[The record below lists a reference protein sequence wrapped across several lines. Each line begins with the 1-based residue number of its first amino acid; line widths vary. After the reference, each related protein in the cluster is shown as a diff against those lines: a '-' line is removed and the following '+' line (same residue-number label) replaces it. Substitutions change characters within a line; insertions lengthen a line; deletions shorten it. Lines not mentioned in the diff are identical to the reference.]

1 MNKFDGAVVVMSVAE
16 VVVQAFDVEI
26 GVNTSVLR
34 ACRLLRVFRLA
45 RSWRGL
51 QAVLS
56 CLLNSVSDLSN
67 LFLLL
72 ALGIFI
78 FALLGMQLFGAQFT
92 PATGYPEVP
101 RTNYD
106 CIGTAMLT
114 VFVVMSGENW
124 NDVWADTK
132 HAVGAG
138 SAAFYVLLVVAGNFV
153 TLNLFVAILLNAFAD
168 DSDDTASMASSSR
181 LG

>member
-1 MNKFDGAVVVMSVAE
+1 M
-16 VVVQAFDVEI
+16 
-26 GVNTSVLR
+26 
-34 ACRLLRVFRLA
+34 
-45 RSWRGL
+45 
-51 QAVLS
+51 LS

-153 TLNLFVAILLNAFAD
+153 TLNLFVAILLGGLPENEDEAAAD
-168 DSDDTASMASSSR
+168 DEDDASVPVPSRSSR
-181 LG
+181 KADSEISRQPALAPVIVLMYRK